1 MVSVATA
8 LDRYRPTRRQMADW
22 AAREPDLAG
31 VAELRAG
38 QLDPAVPLAVKDRRL
53 RALIRLA
60 RTDGDALTAL
70 LACLL
75 PLLRTLAG
83 RYRPSLGDDGWPA
96 AVEALCVAVR
106 SYPLDRQP
114 AWVAR
119 NLARAANARLRASRA
134 REDAWAARTTD
145 LDAPLGEPAA
155 EGDVDVRLLLRQAV
169 DAGVVTPAGAEL
181 IELTRIHGVPL
192 AAVAESNGVSYE
204 ALKKRRQRGEA
215 AVAAWLTGEDRR
227 TVA

>member
-8 LDRYRPTRRQMADW
+8 LERYRPTRRQLADW
-22 AAREPDLAG
+22 AAREPDLAGAGAG

-60 RTDGDALTAL
+60 RTDSDALTAL

-75 PLLRTLAG
+75 PVLRTLAG
-83 RYRPSLGDDGWPA
+83 RYRGSLGDDAWPA

-106 SYPLDRQP
+106 SYPLDRRP
-114 AWVAR
+114 GWVAR
-119 NLARAANARLRASRA
+119 NLARAANARLRATRA

-155 EGDVDVRLLLRQAV
+155 EGDVYVRLLLRQAV
-169 DAGVVTPAGAEL
+169 DAGVVTPAVAEL

-192 AAVAESNGVSYE
+192 AAVAECTGVSYE

-215 AVAAWLTGEDRR
+215 ALAAWLTG
-227 TVA
+227 